1 MVNSKTS
8 SDILNPKSI
17 ILKNQNQSY
26 PETKIKQNHT
36 YKQKSNK
43 IIHRNQINHTHKQN
57 LKKNHTHSNQNQ
69 NQAYP

>member
-1 MVNSKTS
+1 MKMVNSKTS

-43 IIHRNQINHTHKQN
+43 IIHI
-57 LKKNHTHSNQNQ
+57 NQNQ
-69 NQAYP
+69 SYP